1 MPYTPPPK
9 PPRRWDEAF
18 THLYLVPEHTNGLS
32 QRIKG
37 PAGAG
42 PASVP
47 PPRQG
52 FYDIL
57 LPPKFLPCRSRTP
70 GSLRPVPLPP
80 LSWFVLDYLLCR
92 VQHVPTCTKSAS
104 VPFRASPTQSR
115 PMPHLFHPLPMPL
128 LRLPVPRLLIPR
140 VLRLW
145 RSIPPTTAP
154 VHLPVPRLPVLWC
167 MATTLLPMPVPRR
180 PVSRLRCPRSSPP
193 SPDLEGAAT
202 APRRG
207 TGSLFGRSMPLP
219 CRQMN

>member
-1 MPYTPPPK
+1 MPYPPPPK

-47 PPRQG
+47 PPRPG

-115 PMPHLFHPLPMPL
+115 PMPHLFQPCPYCGCPCRGCSYRGCCGCGAQYYPQQRPSTCQCRGYPCCGAWQQLCCPCPCRGGPYRGCGARGPAPPPRTWKGRQR
-128 LRLPVPRLLIPR
+128 LRDAEPVP
-140 VLRLW
+140 
-145 RSIPPTTAP
+145 
-154 VHLPVPRLPVLWC
+154 C
-167 MATTLLPMPVPRR
+167 
-180 PVSRLRCPRSSPP
+180 
-193 SPDLEGAAT
+193 LEEAC
-202 APRRG
+202 
-207 TGSLFGRSMPLP
+207 P
-219 CRQMN
+219 CRAGK